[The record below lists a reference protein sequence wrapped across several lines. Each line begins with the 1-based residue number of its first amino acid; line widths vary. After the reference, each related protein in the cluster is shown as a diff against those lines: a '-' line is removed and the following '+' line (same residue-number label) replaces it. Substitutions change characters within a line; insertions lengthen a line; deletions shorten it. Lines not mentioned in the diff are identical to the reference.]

1 MKLNIPWIVSRRS
14 VLIAA
19 TLDFFICLFLYEF
32 VYQYEYNSEPSRL
45 VSNTFAFFWIV
56 VSYVL
61 GRYEK
66 ARGISFVIISKV
78 LIKSIFLLFLT
89 NTIYL
94 FINWGYPL
102 LFFWTDVNFFNT
114 DLKDL
119 SNFFIRVSIYIV
131 LASTIL
137 QFNLGIINKN
147 IYDQKKV
154 WIFIGTNSKYK
165 EIMNETS
172 INSKEVIF
180 WISNEDI
187 LSSLDINNI
196 RGVIIED
203 FSLINQENI
212 DIIFKLKLR
221 GVIVDDLLSWF
232 EKKFHRMPTNLI
244 KNNYQLL
251 EKLKST
257 EDKYQIRIKRIGDII
272 VSIFILLAT
281 LPITVLTCIS
291 IFIEDR
297 GPIFYSQIRTGHKG
311 ERIKIYKFRSMVIN
325 AEKFG
330 AQWSSSEDKRIT
342 KVGKIIRAIRLD
354 ELPQLFSVIK
364 GEMSLIGP
372 RPERPEIEESI
383 LKKIPFYKYRNVLK
397 PGISGW
403 AQVNYP
409 YGSSIRDTTNKL
421 SYDIYYIN
429 HISFLLDILILF
441 KTIKTV
447 FSARGEKRI
456 NFKNLS

>member
-1 MKLNIPWIVSRRS
+1 MKLSIPWIVSRRS

-66 ARGISFVIISKV
+66 TRKISFVIISKIV
-78 LIKSIFLLFLT
+78 IKSIFLLFLT

-102 LFFWTDVNFFNT
+102 LFFWNDVNFFNT

-131 LASTIL
+131 IASTIL

-147 IYDQKKV
+147 IYNQNKV
-154 WIFIGTNSKYK
+154 WIFYGTSNKYK

-172 INSKEVIF
+172 MNTKVIF
-180 WISNEDI
+180 WLSNEDN
-187 LSSLDINNI
+187 LGSLDINKI
-196 RGVIIED
+196 RGIIVED

-212 DIIFKLKLR
+212 DLIFKLKLK
-221 GVIVDDLLSWF
+221 GIIIDDLLSWF
-232 EKKFHRMPTNLI
+232 EKQFHRMPTNLI
-244 KNNYQLL
+244 ENKYQLL
-251 EKLKST
+251 EKFKST
-257 EDKYQIRIKRIGDII
+257 EDKYQIRIKRLGDII
-272 VSIFILLAT
+272 VSIFILLVT
-281 LPITVLTCIS
+281 FPITVITCIS
-291 IFIEDR
+291 IFIEDQ
-297 GPIFYSQIRTGHKG
+297 GPIFYSQVRTGHKG
-311 ERIKIYKFRSMVIN
+311 EKIKIYKFRSMVIN
-325 AEKFG
+325 AEEFG
-330 AQWSSSEDKRIT
+330 AQWSSAEDKRIT
-342 KVGKIIRAIRLD
+342 KVGKIIRATRLD

-364 GEMSLIGP
+364 GQMSLIGP
-372 RPERPEIEESI
+372 RPERPEIEERI
-383 LKKIPFYKYRNVLK
+383 LKKIPFYNYRNVLK

-409 YGSSIRDTTNKL
+409 YGSSIRDTANKL

-447 FSARGEKRI
+447 FTARGDKR
-456 NFKNLS
+456 NDLKNSS

>member
-1 MKLNIPWIVSRRS
+1 MKLNIPWIVSRRN

-19 TLDFFICLFLYEF
+19 TLDYSLCVFLYEF
-32 VYQYEYNSEPSRL
+32 VYQYEFDSEPSRL

-66 ARGISFVIISKV
+66 TKKISFVIVSKV
-78 LIKSIFLLFLT
+78 IIKSIFLLFLA

-119 SNFFIRVSIYIV
+119 SNFFIRVTIYIV

-147 IYDQKKV
+147 FYDQKKI
-154 WIFIGTNSKYK
+154 WIFYGTNKKYK

-172 INSKEVIF
+172 FTTKKSIF
-180 WISNEDI
+180 WLSNTDD

-196 RGVIIED
+196 QGIIIED

-212 DIIFKLKLR
+212 DLIFKLKLR
-221 GVIVDDLLSWF
+221 GIIVDDFLSWF
-232 EKKFHRMPTNLI
+232 ETQFHRMPTTLI
-244 KNNYQLL
+244 ENKYQLL

-257 EDKYQIRIKRIGDII
+257 QDKYQIRIKRIGDII
-272 VSIFILLAT
+272 VSIFILLLT
-281 LPITVLTCIS
+281 FPITIITCIS
-291 IFIEDR
+291 IFIEDQ
-297 GPIFYSQIRTGHKG
+297 GPIFYSQVRTGHKG

-325 AEKFG
+325 AEDSG
-330 AQWSSSEDKRIT
+330 VQWSTSKDKRIT
-342 KVGKIIRAIRLD
+342 KVGKIIRATRLD

-372 RPERPEIEESI
+372 RPERPEIEERI
-383 LKKIPFYKYRNVLK
+383 LKKIPFYNYRNVLK

-409 YGSSIRDTTNKL
+409 YGSSIRDTINKL

-441 KTIKTV
+441 KTIKIV
-447 FSARGEKRI
+447 FTARADKR
-456 NFKNLS
+456 NKFEHLS

>member
-19 TLDFFICLFLYEF
+19 TLDFFLCVFLYEF
-32 VYQYEYNSEPSRL
+32 VYQYEFNTEPSRL

-180 WISNEDI
+180 WISNEDN

-232 EKKFHRMPTNLI
+232 EKQFHRMPTNLI

-291 IFIEDR
+291 IFIDDR
-297 GPIFYSQIRTGHKG
+297 GPIFYSQIRTGQKG
-311 ERIKIYKFRSMVIN
+311 ERLKI
-325 AEKFG
+325 
-330 AQWSSSEDKRIT
+330 
-342 KVGKIIRAIRLD
+342 
-354 ELPQLFSVIK
+354 
-364 GEMSLIGP
+364 
-372 RPERPEIEESI
+372 
-383 LKKIPFYKYRNVLK
+383 
-397 PGISGW
+397 
-403 AQVNYP
+403 
-409 YGSSIRDTTNKL
+409 
-421 SYDIYYIN
+421 
-429 HISFLLDILILF
+429 
-441 KTIKTV
+441 
-447 FSARGEKRI
+447 
-456 NFKNLS
+456 

>member
-1 MKLNIPWIVSRRS
+1 MKLSIPWIVSRRS

-19 TLDFFICLFLYEF
+19 TLDFFTCLFLYEF

-66 ARGISFVIISKV
+66 TRRISFVIISKIV
-78 LIKSIFLLFLT
+78 IKSIFLLFLT

-102 LFFWTDVNFFNT
+102 LFFWNDVNFFNT

-131 LASTIL
+131 IASTIL

-147 IYDQKKV
+147 IYNQNKV
-154 WIFIGTNSKYK
+154 WIFYGTSNKYK

-172 INSKEVIF
+172 MNTKSIF
-180 WISNEDI
+180 WLSNEDN
-187 LSSLDINNI
+187 LGSLDINNI
-196 RGVIIED
+196 QGIIIED
-203 FSLINQENI
+203 FSIINQENI
-212 DIIFKLKLR
+212 DLIFKLKLK
-221 GVIVDDLLSWF
+221 GIIIDDLLSWF
-232 EKKFHRMPTNLI
+232 EKQFHRMPTNLI
-244 KNNYQLL
+244 ENKYQLL

-257 EDKYQIRIKRIGDII
+257 EDKYQRRIKRIGDII

-281 LPITVLTCIS
+281 FPITLITCIS
-291 IFIEDR
+291 IFIEDQ
-297 GPIFYSQIRTGHKG
+297 GPIFYSQVRTGHKG

-325 AEKFG
+325 AEEFG
-330 AQWSSSEDKRIT
+330 AQWSSAEDKRIT
-342 KVGKIIRAIRLD
+342 KVGKIIRATRLD

-364 GEMSLIGP
+364 GQMSLIGP
-372 RPERPEIEESI
+372 RPERPEIEERI
-383 LKKIPFYKYRNVLK
+383 LKEIPFYNYRNVLK

-447 FSARGEKRI
+447 FTARGDKR
-456 NFKNLS
+456 NDLKNLR

>member
-1 MKLNIPWIVSRRS
+1 MKLSIPWIVSRRS

-19 TLDFFICLFLYEF
+19 TLDFFTCLFLYEF

-66 ARGISFVIISKV
+66 TRKISFVIISKIV
-78 LIKSIFLLFLT
+78 IKSIFLLFLT

-102 LFFWTDVNFFNT
+102 LFFWNDVNFFNT

-131 LASTIL
+131 IASTIL

-147 IYDQKKV
+147 IYNQNKV
-154 WIFIGTNSKYK
+154 WIFYGTSNKYK

-172 INSKEVIF
+172 MNTKVIF
-180 WISNEDI
+180 WLSNEDN
-187 LSSLDINNI
+187 LGSLDINKI
-196 RGVIIED
+196 RGIIIED

-212 DIIFKLKLR
+212 DLIFKLKLK
-221 GVIVDDLLSWF
+221 GIIIDDLLSWF
-232 EKKFHRMPTNLI
+232 EKQFHRMPTNLI
-244 KNNYQLL
+244 ENKYQLL
-251 EKLKST
+251 EKFKST
-257 EDKYQIRIKRIGDII
+257 EDKYQIRIKRLGDII
-272 VSIFILLAT
+272 VSIFILLVT
-281 LPITVLTCIS
+281 FPITVITCIS
-291 IFIEDR
+291 IFIEDQ
-297 GPIFYSQIRTGHKG
+297 GPIFYSQVRTGHKG
-311 ERIKIYKFRSMVIN
+311 EKIKIYKFRSMVIN
-325 AEKFG
+325 AEEFG
-330 AQWSSSEDKRIT
+330 AQWSSAEDKRIT
-342 KVGKIIRAIRLD
+342 KVGKIIRATRLD

-364 GEMSLIGP
+364 GQMSLIGP
-372 RPERPEIEESI
+372 RPERPEIEERI
-383 LKKIPFYKYRNVLK
+383 LKKIPFYNYRNVLK

-447 FSARGEKRI
+447 FTARGDKR
-456 NFKNLS
+456 NDLKNSS

>member
-1 MKLNIPWIVSRRS
+1 MKLGIPWIVSRRS

-66 ARGISFVIISKV
+66 TRRISFVIISKIV
-78 LIKSIFLLFLT
+78 IKSIFLLFLT

-102 LFFWTDVNFFNT
+102 LFFWNDVNFFNT

-131 LASTIL
+131 IVSTLL

-147 IYDQKKV
+147 IYNQNKV
-154 WIFIGTNSKYK
+154 WIFYGTSNKYK

-172 INSKEVIF
+172 MNRKSIF
-180 WISNEDI
+180 WLSNEDN
-187 LSSLDINNI
+187 LVSLDINNI
-196 RGVIIED
+196 QGIIIED
-203 FSLINQENI
+203 FSIINQENI
-212 DIIFKLKLR
+212 DLIFKLKLK
-221 GVIVDDLLSWF
+221 GIIIDDLLSWF
-232 EKKFHRMPTNLI
+232 EKQFHRMPTNLI
-244 KNNYQLL
+244 ENKYQLL

-257 EDKYQIRIKRIGDII
+257 EDKYQRRIKRIGDII

-281 LPITVLTCIS
+281 FPITLITCIS
-291 IFIEDR
+291 IFIEDQ
-297 GPIFYSQIRTGHKG
+297 GPIFYSQVRTGHKG

-325 AEKFG
+325 AEEFG
-330 AQWSSSEDKRIT
+330 AQWSSAEDKRIT
-342 KVGKIIRAIRLD
+342 KVGKIIRATRLD

-364 GEMSLIGP
+364 GQMSLIGP
-372 RPERPEIEESI
+372 RPERPEIEERI
-383 LKKIPFYKYRNVLK
+383 LKEIPFYNYRNVLK

-447 FSARGEKRI
+447 FTARGDKR
-456 NFKNLS
+456 NDLKNLR

>member
-1 MKLNIPWIVSRRS
+1 MKLSTPWIVSRRS

-19 TLDFFICLFLYEF
+19 TLDFFLCLFLYEF

-66 ARGISFVIISKV
+66 TRKISFVIISKIV
-78 LIKSIFLLFLT
+78 IKSIFLLFLT

-102 LFFWTDVNFFNT
+102 LFFWNDVNFFNT

-131 LASTIL
+131 IASTIL

-147 IYDQKKV
+147 IHNQNKV
-154 WIFIGTNSKYK
+154 WIFYGTSNKYK

-172 INSKEVIF
+172 MNKKIIF
-180 WISNEDI
+180 WLSNEDN
-187 LSSLDINNI
+187 LGSLDINNI
-196 RGVIIED
+196 RGIIIED

-212 DIIFKLKLR
+212 DLIFKLKLK
-221 GVIVDDLLSWF
+221 GVIIDDLLSWF
-232 EKKFHRMPTNLI
+232 EKQFHRMPTNLI
-244 KNNYQLL
+244 ENKYQLL

-257 EDKYQIRIKRIGDII
+257 EDKYQRRIKRIGDII
-272 VSIFILLAT
+272 VSIFILLVT
-281 LPITVLTCIS
+281 FPITLITCIS
-291 IFIEDR
+291 IFIEDQ
-297 GPIFYSQIRTGHKG
+297 GPIFYSQVRTGHKG
-311 ERIKIYKFRSMVIN
+311 EKIKIYKFRSMVIN
-325 AEKFG
+325 AEEFG
-330 AQWSSSEDKRIT
+330 AQWSSAEDKRIT
-342 KVGKIIRAIRLD
+342 KVGKIIRATRLD

-364 GEMSLIGP
+364 GQMSLIGP
-372 RPERPEIEESI
+372 RPERPEIEERI
-383 LKKIPFYKYRNVLK
+383 LKKIPFYNYRNVLK

-447 FSARGEKRI
+447 FTAR
-456 NFKNLS
+456 

>member
-1 MKLNIPWIVSRRS
+1 MKLSTPWIVSRRS

-19 TLDFFICLFLYEF
+19 TLDFFLCLFLYEF
-32 VYQYEYNSEPSRL
+32 VYQYEYDSEPSRL

-66 ARGISFVIISKV
+66 TRKISFVIISKIV
-78 LIKSIFLLFLT
+78 IKSIFLLFLT

-102 LFFWTDVNFFNT
+102 LFFWNDVNFFNT

-131 LASTIL
+131 IASTIL

-147 IYDQKKV
+147 IHNQNKV
-154 WIFIGTNSKYK
+154 WIFYGTSNKYK

-172 INSKEVIF
+172 MNKKIIF
-180 WISNEDI
+180 WLSNEDN
-187 LSSLDINNI
+187 LGSLDINNI
-196 RGVIIED
+196 RGIIIED

-212 DIIFKLKLR
+212 DLIFKLKLK
-221 GVIVDDLLSWF
+221 GVIIDDLLSWF
-232 EKKFHRMPTNLI
+232 EKQFHRMPTNLI
-244 KNNYQLL
+244 ENKYQLL

-257 EDKYQIRIKRIGDII
+257 EDKYQRRIKRIGDIV
-272 VSIFILLAT
+272 VSIFILLVT
-281 LPITVLTCIS
+281 FPITLITCIS
-291 IFIEDR
+291 IFIEDQ
-297 GPIFYSQIRTGHKG
+297 GPIFYSQVRTGHKG
-311 ERIKIYKFRSMVIN
+311 EKIKIYKFRSMVIN
-325 AEKFG
+325 AEEFG
-330 AQWSSSEDKRIT
+330 AQWSSAEDKRIT
-342 KVGKIIRAIRLD
+342 KVGKIIRATRLD

-364 GEMSLIGP
+364 GQMSLIGP
-372 RPERPEIEESI
+372 RPERPEIEEGI
-383 LKKIPFYKYRNVLK
+383 LKKIPFYNYRNVLK

-447 FSARGEKRI
+447 FTARGDKR
-456 NFKNLS
+456 NDFKNLS

>member
-1 MKLNIPWIVSRRS
+1 MKLSTPWIVSRRS

-19 TLDFFICLFLYEF
+19 TLDFFLCLFLYEF

-66 ARGISFVIISKV
+66 TRKISFVIISKIV
-78 LIKSIFLLFLT
+78 IKSIFLLFLT

-102 LFFWTDVNFFNT
+102 LFFWNDVNFFNT

-131 LASTIL
+131 IASTIL

-147 IYDQKKV
+147 IHNQNKV
-154 WIFIGTNSKYK
+154 WIFYGTSNKYK

-172 INSKEVIF
+172 MNKKVIF
-180 WISNEDI
+180 WLSNEDN
-187 LSSLDINNI
+187 LGSLDINNI
-196 RGVIIED
+196 RGIIIED

-212 DIIFKLKLR
+212 DLIFKLKLK
-221 GVIVDDLLSWF
+221 GVIIDDLLSWF
-232 EKKFHRMPTNLI
+232 EKQFHRMPTNLI
-244 KNNYQLL
+244 ENKYQLL

-257 EDKYQIRIKRIGDII
+257 EDKYQRRIKRIGDIV
-272 VSIFILLAT
+272 VSIFILLVTFPVT
-281 LPITVLTCIS
+281 LITCIS
-291 IFIEDR
+291 IFIEDQ
-297 GPIFYSQIRTGHKG
+297 GPIFYSQVRTGHKG
-311 ERIKIYKFRSMVIN
+311 EKIKIYKFRSMVIN
-325 AEKFG
+325 AEEFG
-330 AQWSSSEDKRIT
+330 AQWSSAEDKRIT
-342 KVGKIIRAIRLD
+342 KVGKIIRATRLD

-364 GEMSLIGP
+364 GQMSLIGP
-372 RPERPEIEESI
+372 RPERPEIEERI
-383 LKKIPFYKYRNVLK
+383 LKKIPFYNYRNVLK

-447 FSARGEKRI
+447 FTARGDKR
-456 NFKNLS
+456 NDFKNLS